1 MPNLDE
7 AVATAYQQGLN
18 DGYALATAQ
27 DDLDLQAI
35 KKDLSLTKSEEEILC
50 SSQQQ
55 TA

>member
-35 KKDLSLTKSEEEILC
+35 KKEEILC